1 MKKIIF
7 LISLIFLISQKT
19 NAEFLIDYHR
29 WLTENKQTQFLN
41 KEGKLKKWLLDDYD
55 KGKLGERFKWKSNPS
70 LERLHYQVFHFKKQQ
85 SLGEL

>member
-55 KGKLGERFKWKSNPS
+55 KGKLGERFKWGFQSKFGKIALPS
-70 LERLHYQVFHFKKQQ
+70 VSLQQ
-85 SLGEL
+85 TAR